1 VSDVRAADADA
12 ARERPRVDGNDYVTV
27 MVADQIFGI
36 PIGSV
41 HDVFVA
47 GSVTRVPLAQPE
59 IVGLINLRG
68 RVITGLCLRRRLG
81 LPDSAVRREMAIGLE
96 HRGEVYG
103 LFVDRVGEVMRLAA
117 DTREPNPV
125 HMDPQWS
132 SLSRGVHR
140 LDRLLLIILDVD
152 AVLALEAP
160 SRAA

>member
-1 VSDVRAADADA
+1 MSDVRAADADA
-12 ARERPRVDGNDYVTV
+12 ARERPRVHGDDYVTV

-47 GSVTRVPLAQPE
+47 GSVTRVPLGATKTERP
-59 IVGLINLRG
+59 IH
-68 RVITGLCLRRRLG
+68 
-81 LPDSAVRREMAIGLE
+81 PVRREMAIGLD

-125 HMDPQWS
+125 HMDPQWA